1 MSVLTMFLLLYT
13 YCTILPNKSNKRNKK
28 IPETINSA
36 HNICL
41 VVRQSRGMNT
51 NIYIYLY
58 IFNSGAVIVP
68 PNDDFDESVNKVAIK
83 SEQFTNCYLT

>member
-13 YCTILPNKSNKRNKK
+13 YCTILPNKSNIKKYKIK
-28 IPETINSA
+28 IPEKINSA

-41 VVRQSRGMNT
+41 VVRQSRVMNI
-51 NIYIYLY
+51 NIY

-68 PNDDFDESVNKVAIK
+68 PNDDFDESVNEVAIK
-83 SEQFTNCYLT
+83 SEQFPN